1 MNPILFVL
9 TLAMI
14 ALRPFFS
21 EAVFPAAFF
30 YYEMVFLALAALHLI
45 FNQRTRNLVRH
56 PLFKVWMAWILLSG
70 VSFFFHSRDS
80 LDVKR
85 WIPFTLGGMFF
96 LLSGTY
102 AADSGKRQ
110 WLMAALLTAALGTLV
125 LANIQWNVDFHYLRA
140 RLDEL
145 ASSDKSYL
153 NDFLGRGRILGPF
166 FSPDLFASYLLMIF
180 FVSISFWKEF
190 KRKILSLIPFALLT
204 ALFLTRSLGGWLS
217 LLIGWVILATS
228 LRKEQKR
235 KVFIFTCLLMI
246 AGLFLWIQRA
256 GIPSEAASVRNSWVQ
271 RLNFWQSAWEMFRYS
286 PLWGVGFEQFPEVY
300 GYFRQT
306 GAFET
311 WYAHNI
317 VLQLLAELGV
327 LGGAWF
333 FYWLAVFFKTTRNC
347 DRLLQ
352 TALIVFFIHNLV
364 DFSFSIPQV
373 SDHWWI
379 IAGLMFSDEKREVGA
394 GLPRPYR
401 KIRTVPDLPDLRDQC
416 S

>member
-1 MNPILFVL
+1 MAIIL
-9 TLAMI
+9 
-14 ALRPFFS
+14 LRPFFLES
-21 EAVFPAAFF
+21 VFPTAFF
-30 YYEMVFLALAALHLI
+30 YYEAAFFVLVILHLI
-45 FNQRTRNLVRH
+45 FNRRTRDLVRH
-56 PLFKVWMAWILLSG
+56 PLFKVWIAWILLSG
-70 VSFFFHSRDS
+70 ISFFFHSRDP
-80 LDVKR
+80 LAVKR

-102 AADSGKRQ
+102 AADSVKRQ
-110 WLMAALLTAALGTLV
+110 WLLAILLTAALAALA

-140 RLDEL
+140 HLDEL
-145 ASSDKSYL
+145 GASDKSYL

-180 FVSISFWKEF
+180 FVSIGFWKEF
-190 KRKILSLIPFALLT
+190 KRKILLLIPFALLT

-217 LLIGWVILATS
+217 LLIGSVILAAS

-235 KVFIFTCLLMI
+235 KVFVFAGLLMI

-256 GIPSEAASVRNSWVQ
+256 GVPSEAASVKNSWIQ

-286 PLWGVGFEQFPEVY
+286 PIWGVGFEQFPKVY
-300 GYFRQT
+300 GYFRQA

-317 VLQLLAELGV
+317 VLQLLAEFGV
-327 LGGAWF
+327 LGGVWF
-333 FYWLAVFFKTTRNC
+333 FYWLATFLKVTRNC
-347 DRLLQ
+347 DRLLR

-364 DFSFSIPQV
+364 DFSFFIPQV

-379 IAGLMFSDEKREVGA
+379 IAGLVTGERV
-394 GLPRPYR
+394 
-401 KIRTVPDLPDLRDQC
+401 TH
-416 S
+416 